1 MNYAYSLTGNSTPLV
16 KRYKISE
23 TMATAGVPVLVN
35 AANGAGLALA
45 SATGAADAVG
55 VTVGTGTYSTVQGDA
70 EGTVE
75 VIISPDAVYKLRMC
89 NSATAGTQL
98 VITTNSAAETAG
110 TVVTITTGDPA
121 PNSPEMDEGTIVCVA
136 GANVGQTRKLT
147 STAATTATVTV
158 PFLNDI
164 AANDVFI
171 IVPWT
176 PADVAGDNVN
186 LTTTLTE
193 ARQDIA
199 VGTGIAMVVVDIEFD
214 TSSQDNARRKSYLY
228 GQLDDCIFRDAT

>member
-45 SATGAADAVG
+45 STTAAADAVG
-55 VTVGTGTYSTVQGDA
+55 VTVGTGVYSTTQGDA

-75 VIISPDAVYKLRMC
+75 VIISPDAVYKLRMA
-89 NSATAGTQL
+89 NSAVAGTQL
-98 VITTNSAAETAG
+98 VITTNSVAETAG

-121 PNSPEMDEGTIVCVA
+121 PNNPEMDEGTIVCVA
-136 GANVGQTRKLT
+136 GNNVGQTRKIT

-164 AANDVFI
+164 AASDVFI

-176 PADVAGDNVN
+176 PADVAGDNIQ
-186 LTTTLTE
+186 LTTTLIE

-214 TSSQDNARRKSYLY
+214 TSSQDNARRKSYVY
-228 GQLDDCIFRDAT
+228 GQLDDSIFRDAT